1 MKFAYRFTAI
11 TLLIAS
17 LTCPALMAQSQGLA
31 RSGSF
36 ADDADRMSEARS
48 EQVSLKNA
56 ASPAQQFL
64 NTARKLMGEGNYVQA
79 KEALKTA
86 IRFEPMNPEAWLLY
100 DEAAIG
106 NYIAN
111 QRAQKLNPVIE
122 RDIKPLFE
130 ISRVDSYIERD
141 TLYVVG
147 SLKNLSDQMKRE
159 IQITAKILNKNK
171 KELRRQT
178 GELSLTPQGL
188 LPNESSLFEIPFKN
202 PPGDAKVFKLEVSN
216 FE

>member
-1 MKFAYRFTAI
+1 
-11 TLLIAS
+11 
-17 LTCPALMAQSQGLA
+17 
-31 RSGSF
+31 
-36 ADDADRMSEARS
+36 
-48 EQVSLKNA
+48 
-56 ASPAQQFL
+56 
-64 NTARKLMGEGNYVQA
+64 MGEGNYVQA

-86 IRFEPMNPEAWLLY
+86 IRFEPMNPEAWMLY

-111 QRAQKLNPVIE
+111 QRAQKLSPVIE
-122 RDIKPLFE
+122 RDIAPLFE

-147 SLKNLSDQMKRE
+147 SLKNLSDHKKRQ
-159 IQITAKILNKNK
+159 IQITAKILDKNK

-178 GELSLTPQGL
+178 GELALTPQGL

-202 PPGDAKVFKLEVSN
+202 PPADAKVFKLEVSN